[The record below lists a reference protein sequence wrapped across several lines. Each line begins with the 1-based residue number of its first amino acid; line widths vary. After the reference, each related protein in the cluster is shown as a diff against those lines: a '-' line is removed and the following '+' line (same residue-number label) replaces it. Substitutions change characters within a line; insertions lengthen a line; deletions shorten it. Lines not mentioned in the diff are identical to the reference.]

1 MFEKTIHFFQRRKS
15 RRNFEKRGLVGAGRR
30 RGGEDSEL
38 ARAADR
44 SLVLGCFMLVLIWGV
59 CSLLLSLASSNR
71 VELEM
76 PVLGQTA
83 SQTIQAAFD
92 FSFPDKEATEAARRE
107 AINGEPRFYNIS
119 EAENQRIKQNFDD
132 FREAVR
138 FRATPNA
145 PDVRKP
151 SADSVGSRA
160 AAMLNP
166 AAVKAFDQ
174 CMRNPSAYRYV
185 ENELNEIYNAGVLG
199 SGIQTSLKNFQQLR
213 VIDPQQREK
222 LPRPV
227 KTQPNENTA
236 ATALADAILKFQ
248 SGNNERAALIQQYV
262 PALKL
267 LLGSDGNLTFNAT
280 RTAAAEKIAVDK
292 VGVVH
297 SEVKRHQPIVR
308 KGQQVDE
315 NTLSK
320 LNLYL
325 RNRDAHEAEV
335 TDWRL
340 SVRNM
345 FWSFTLVI
353 LAGFYL
359 YHIHPEVVSSNRRIG
374 IVGSVVLIS
383 LVCNYGGIEL
393 FSLMARES
401 ASLPRTLLVDTVP
414 LALVAVVMAAF
425 LGFRVAMCAGFFV
438 ASITALMLDMSFEFA
453 LKGILICSLAALAVR
468 NATNYRSYFL
478 RTVFTVFP
486 LIWLLNSNIYGAAT
500 SFQEVT
506 KLVIVS
512 AGLALANGFATAII
526 ALLMVFTYEIVI
538 NVSTNMSLM
547 VLCDYNHPLLERLKR
562 EAPGTFFHSLMV
574 ATLSEDAARAIHA
587 NYLKA
592 KAGALFH
599 DIGKLA
605 KPQYF
610 TENNLD
616 MANQHT
622 ELTPQMSSMIIR
634 DHVSEGI
641 ELAREYKLNR
651 VVRDAIEQHHGNDL
665 VHYFYNQA
673 VDQGKKSGDTV
684 PESQFRYHGTPPL
697 SKETAIISLADA
709 CEAACRSLDKPSA
722 SRIEALVD
730 AIFLKRFH
738 DGQLIN
744 ADMTLAELEKVRESF
759 INTLLS
765 MKHGRIAYHP
775 EKPRNDG
782 DKDDEDDLF
791 VAAGKQNQAK
801 S

>member
-15 RRNFEKRGLVGAGRR
+15 RRNFEKRGMIGGGRR
-30 RGGEDSEL
+30 RGGEDSLL

-44 SLVLGCFMLVLIWGV
+44 SLVLGCFMLILIWGV
-59 CSLLLSLASSNR
+59 CSLLLSLSSSNR
-71 VELEM
+71 VELDM
-76 PVLGQTA
+76 PVLGQSA
-83 SQTIQAAFD
+83 SQTIYAAFD
-92 FSFPDKEATEAARRE
+92 FTFPDKEATELARRE
-107 AINGEPRFYNIS
+107 AVANEPRFYNIS
-119 EAENQRIKQNFDD
+119 ATENQRIKQNFDD
-132 FREAVR
+132 FRDAVR
-138 FRATPNA
+138 FRAN
-145 PDVRKP
+145 PDSPEVRKVTP
-151 SADSVGSRA
+151 ECPGERA
-160 AAMLNP
+160 AAMLDP
-166 AAVKAFDQ
+166 AAIKALNQ
-174 CMRNPSAYRYV
+174 CVRNPSAYRYV
-185 ENELNEIYNAGVLG
+185 ENELNEIYNGGVLG
-199 SGIQTSLKNFQQLR
+199 SAAKALLKHFRQIR
-213 VIDPQQREK
+213 VIDSQQRER
-222 LPRPV
+222 LPRAI
-227 KTQPNENTA
+227 TAQPDENTA
-236 ATALADAILKFQ
+236 AAALANAILKFQ
-248 SGNNERAALIQQYV
+248 AADAERERLFTQYL
-262 PALKL
+262 PALRQ
-267 LLGSDGNLTFNAT
+267 LLGAAGNLTFNVQ
-280 RTAAAEKIAVDK
+280 RTADAEKVAAEKI
-292 VGVVH
+292 GVIH
-297 SEVKRHQPIVR
+297 GDVKRHQPIVR
-308 KGQQVDE
+308 KGQLIDE
-315 NTLSK
+315 TALVK

-393 FSLMARES
+393 FNLMARES
-401 ASLPRTLLVDTVP
+401 TSLPRALLVDTVP

-468 NATNYRSYFL
+468 NATNYRSYFM

-486 LIWLLNSNIYGAAT
+486 LIWVLNSNIYGAAS

-506 KLVIVS
+506 HLVLVS
-512 AGLALANGFATAII
+512 AGLALANAFATAIL
-526 ALLMVFTYEIVI
+526 ALLLVFAYEILI

-574 ATLSEDAARAIHA
+574 ATLAEDAARAIHA
-587 NYLKA
+587 NYLRA

-599 DIGKLA
+599 DIGKLS

-616 MANQHT
+616 MDNQHT
-622 ELTPQMSSMIIR
+622 DLTPQMSTMIIR
-634 DHVSEGI
+634 DHVSEGM

-673 VDQGKKSGDTV
+673 IDQSKKTGDTV
-684 PESQFRYHGTPPL
+684 TEAQFRYHGMPPL
-697 SKETAIISLADA
+697 TKETAIVSLADA

-722 SRIEALVD
+722 ARIEALVD

-744 ADMTLAELEKVRESF
+744 ADMTLSELEKVRESF

-775 EKPRNDG
+775 EKLKTDG
-782 DKDDEDDLF
+782 VKEDEDDLF
-791 VAAGKQNQAK
+791 VAAGKQNQTK
-801 S
+801 N